1 MTHSIPQS
9 WKTNIKN
16 ENTNTPNPNTILRQL
31 MNTKHTN
38 KYVYNLLQKKRKH
51 PDKKSETKWAEQ
63 FHDENLNWKTI
74 YTSSLR
80 ATKDIKLQN
89 FNYKLLM
96 RIIPTNRFLLKCNI
110 GHTTLCDF
118 CSMEIETLDH
128 LFWECIHE
136 QLFWTNLSTLLQ
148 DYNVFIHFNL
158 RNIMLGIT
166 EGTNQTEV
174 QTKNFI
180 ILLGK
185 HFIFKNK
192 YKKQHPN
199 LFHFKLY
206 LKHRI
211 NIEKHIFFKK
221 DRLAQFNKKWENLRT
236 LTE

>member
-1 MTHSIPQS
+1 
-9 WKTNIKN
+9 
-16 ENTNTPNPNTILRQL
+16 
-31 MNTKHTN
+31 
-38 KYVYNLLQKKRKH
+38 
-51 PDKKSETKWAEQ
+51 
-63 FHDENLNWKTI
+63 
-74 YTSSLR
+74 
-80 ATKDIKLQN
+80 
-89 FNYKLLM
+89 M

-128 LFWECIHE
+128 LFWECIHV
-136 QLFWTNLSTLLQ
+136 QLFWANLSTFLQ

-180 ILLGK
+180 IILLGK
-185 HFIFKNK
+185 RFIFKNK

-199 LFHFKLY
+199 LFHFRLY

-211 NIEKHIFFKK
+211 NTKKHTFISRKTDLPNSTK
-221 DRLAQFNKKWENLRT
+221 NGET
-236 LTE
+236 LEH